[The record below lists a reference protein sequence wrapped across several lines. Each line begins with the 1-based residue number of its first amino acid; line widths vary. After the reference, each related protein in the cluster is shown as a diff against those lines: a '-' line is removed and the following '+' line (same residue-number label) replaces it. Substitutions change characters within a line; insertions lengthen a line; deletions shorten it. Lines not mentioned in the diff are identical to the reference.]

1 MSENNLN
8 KKYIIIAEDDRF
20 YASIY
25 NQRLIDLGYEVS
37 VVSDGEE
44 VLKLMK
50 DKIPVFVM
58 LDLIMPRMDGF
69 EALRLIRENEKFKDV
84 KVLVLS
90 NLGQKEDVDTAMKIG
105 ATGYIIKSNSSI
117 QDVLIKVSE
126 SLKSNVQ

>member
-50 DKIPVFVM
+50 DKIPVLVM

>member
-50 DKIPVFVM
+50 DKIPVLVM

-105 ATGYIIKSNSSI
+105 ATGYKIKCSMI
-117 QDVLIKVSE
+117 F
-126 SLKSNVQ
+126 

>member
-1 MSENNLN
+1 MTEI

-50 DKIPVFVM
+50 DKIPVLVM

>member
-1 MSENNLN
+1 M
-8 KKYIIIAEDDRF
+8 
-20 YASIY
+20 
-25 NQRLIDLGYEVS
+25 GYEVS

-50 DKIPVFVM
+50 DKIPVLVM

>member
-1 MSENNLN
+1 MTENNSN
-8 KKYIIIAEDDRF
+8 KKYIIIADDDHF

-25 NQRLIDLGYEVS
+25 NQRLLELGYDVS

-50 DKIPVFVM
+50 EKIPVLVM
-58 LDLIMPRMDGF
+58 LDLIMPKMDGF
-69 EALRLIRENEKFKDV
+69 EALRLIRENEKYKDV

-105 ATGYIIKSNSSI
+105 ATGYISKSNSSI
-117 QDVLIKVSE
+117 QDVLIKVKE
-126 SLKSNVQ
+126 SLR